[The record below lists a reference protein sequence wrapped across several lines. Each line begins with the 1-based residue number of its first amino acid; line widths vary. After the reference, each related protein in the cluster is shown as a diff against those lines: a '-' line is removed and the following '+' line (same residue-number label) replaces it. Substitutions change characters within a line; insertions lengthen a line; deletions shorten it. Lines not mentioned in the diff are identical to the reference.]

1 MPANIFKN
9 CLLGDTKDITKDPP
23 VVKPF
28 VEVLFE
34 KDCERASQA
43 IVVAMAIEQAKYL
56 AEKTFNPH

>member
-34 KDCERASQA
+34 KDCERASPA